1 MIHHIKNVEA
11 DKASRDAVFLL
22 THEFLALEATAMIRG
37 VAEFF
42 QYRRVGCQ
50 LGAN

>member
-1 MIHHIKNVEA
+1 MIHHINNIEA
-11 DKASRDAVFLL
+11 DKAGRDSVFLL
-22 THEFLALEATAMIRG
+22 THQFLALEATAMIGG